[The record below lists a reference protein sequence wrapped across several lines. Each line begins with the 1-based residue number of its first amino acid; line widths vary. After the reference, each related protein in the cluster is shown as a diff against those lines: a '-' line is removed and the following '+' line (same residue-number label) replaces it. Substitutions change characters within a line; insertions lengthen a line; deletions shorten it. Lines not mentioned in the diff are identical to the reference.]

1 MITARKYRPNKFS
14 EVFGQDS
21 ITKVLEKSI
30 SNQMLSQ
37 AYLFCGPRGVG
48 KTTCA
53 RIFAK
58 EINKHDSDT
67 ENQDF
72 TYNIFELDAASNNS
86 VEDIRS
92 LTDQVRIPP
101 QNGTFKVYIIDE
113 VHMLSQSAFNAFLK
127 TLEEPPPH
135 AKFILATTEKHKI
148 IPTILSRC
156 QTFDFKRITIQSI
169 VEKLVEISKI
179 EQITYENEA
188 LRTIAKK
195 SDGSMR
201 DAMFMFDQ
209 LATVTD
215 KNLSIVQVNSH
226 LNVIDVNFFF
236 EMVDFMK
243 NYQIDSLIK
252 RFDHIIDSGYE
263 LRQFI
268 LSFAQHF
275 RDLLMSKDTNNE
287 NFIDYSSDIIGK
299 YTDQSKNM
307 SYKTL
312 VECLDEC
319 NKADIDYNI
328 SSNKKILIELSLYKI
343 NQLISSE
350 SDNKP
355 TQVGK
360 NIEKEETL
368 NEKITENQRTLDPVD
383 SHVNKTDSSDQP
395 KSRTFSINTL
405 SEKEETLNEKITQNE
420 RTLNPVVSSVNKTD
434 SSDQPKS
441 RTLSINALSEKEDN
455 KIQHNNFSSKEESLS
470 QEILQSKWSEFIKK
484 LKEDKDTNL
493 MIALSNFTP
502 KLKDNNSIE
511 VYVSNTSQKEIAIG
525 RLNYIKTYLS
535 KELNN
540 DNIQIKFEVTELD
553 EKDKKP
559 YTNSEKFKE
568 MVNQNPNLED
578 LRSKFDLDY
587 DY

>member
-1 MITARKYRPNKFS
+1 MVTARKYRPIKFS

-21 ITKVLEKSI
+21 ITKALEKSI

-58 EINKHDSDT
+58 EINNHDNSSK
-67 ENQDF
+67 NQDY

-156 QTFDFKRITIQSI
+156 QTFDFKRISI
-169 VEKLVEISKI
+169 ECIIEKLVEISKI

-209 LATVTD
+209 LVTVTD
-215 KNLSIVQVNSH
+215 KNLSLSEVNSH
-226 LNVIDVNFFF
+226 LNVIDINSFFD
-236 EMVDFMK
+236 MVDFMK
-243 NYQIDSLIK
+243 NHQIDNLIK
-252 RFDHIIDSGYE
+252 KFDQILDSGYE

-268 LSFAQHF
+268 LSLAHHI
-275 RDLLMSKDTNNE
+275 RDLLMSKDSNNE
-287 NFIDYSSDIIGK
+287 NFIEYSSDTINK
-299 YTDQSKNM
+299 YSNQSKNM

-319 NKADIDYNI
+319 NKADINYNI

-343 NQLISSE
+343 YQLISSE
-350 SDNKP
+350 SDNKS
-355 TQVGK
+355 TKDGK
-360 NIEKEETL
+360 STREEEPA
-368 NEKITENQRTLDPVD
+368 NEKPTEHERTLDPVIVIADKSD
-383 SHVNKTDSSDQP
+383 SV
-395 KSRTFSINTL
+395 
-405 SEKEETLNEKITQNE
+405 
-420 RTLNPVVSSVNKTD
+420 
-434 SSDQPKS
+434 DQPKS
-441 RTLSINALSEKEDN
+441 RTLSINALPEKGN
-455 KIQHNNFSSKEESLS
+455 TKIQQNSSSEVILSKEV
-470 QEILQSKWSEFIKK
+470 LQSKWSEFIKK
-484 LKEDKDTNL
+484 LEEDKDTNL

-502 KLKDNNSIE
+502 ILKDNHNIE
-511 VYVSNTSQKEIAIG
+511 IYVSNTSQKEIAIS
-525 RLNYIKTYLS
+525 RLNFIQTYLR
-535 KELNN
+535 KKLNN
-540 DNIQIKFEVTELD
+540 DNIQIHFEVSELD
-553 EKDKKP
+553 QKDKKP

>member
-1 MITARKYRPNKFS
+1 MVTARKYRPNKFS

-21 ITKVLEKSI
+21 ITKALVKSI

-58 EINKHDSDT
+58 EINNHDNSSK
-67 ENQDF
+67 NQDY

-156 QTFDFKRITIQSI
+156 QTFDFKRISI
-169 VEKLVEISKI
+169 ECIIEKLVEISKI

-201 DAMFMFDQ
+201 DAMFIFDQ
-209 LATVTD
+209 LVTVTD
-215 KNLSIVQVNSH
+215 KNLSLSEVNSH
-226 LNVIDVNFFF
+226 LNVIDINSFFD
-236 EMVDFMK
+236 MVDFMK
-243 NYQIDSLIK
+243 NHQIDNLIK
-252 RFDHIIDSGYE
+252 KFDQILDSGYE

-268 LSFAQHF
+268 LSLAHHI

-287 NFIDYSSDIIGK
+287 NFIEYSSDTINK
-299 YTDQSKNM
+299 YSNQSKNM

-319 NKADIDYNI
+319 NKADINYNI

-343 NQLISSE
+343 YQLISSE
-350 SDNKP
+350 SDNKS
-355 TQVGK
+355 TKDGK
-360 NIEKEETL
+360 STREEEPA
-368 NEKITENQRTLDPVD
+368 NEKPTEHERTLDPVIVIADKSD
-383 SHVNKTDSSDQP
+383 SV
-395 KSRTFSINTL
+395 
-405 SEKEETLNEKITQNE
+405 
-420 RTLNPVVSSVNKTD
+420 
-434 SSDQPKS
+434 DQPKS
-441 RTLSINALSEKEDN
+441 RTLSINALPEKGN
-455 KIQHNNFSSKEESLS
+455 TKIQQNSSSEVILSKEV
-470 QEILQSKWSEFIKK
+470 LQSKWSEFIKK
-484 LKEDKDTNL
+484 LEEDKDTNL

-502 KLKDNNSIE
+502 RLKDNHNIE
-511 VYVSNTSQKEIAIG
+511 IYVSNTSQKEIAIS
-525 RLNYIKTYLS
+525 RLNFIQTYLR
-535 KELNN
+535 KKLNN
-540 DNIQIKFEVTELD
+540 DNIQIHFEVSELD
-553 EKDKKP
+553 QKDKKP

>member
-58 EINKHDSDT
+58 EINNHNSDT

>member
-1 MITARKYRPNKFS
+1 MVSARKYRPNKFS
-14 EVFGQDS
+14 EVFGQES
-21 ITKVLEKSI
+21 ITKALEKSI

-58 EINKHDSDT
+58 EINNRDKSSK
-67 ENQDF
+67 NQDY

-101 QNGTFKVYIIDE
+101 QNGMFKVYIIDE

-127 TLEEPPPH
+127 TLEEPPSH

-156 QTFDFKRITIQSI
+156 QTFDFKRINIESI
-169 VEKLVEISKI
+169 IEKLVEISKI
-179 EQITYENEA
+179 EEITYENEA

-209 LATVTD
+209 LVTVTD
-215 KNLSIVQVNSH
+215 KNLSLSEVNSH
-226 LNVIDVNFFF
+226 LNVIDVNSFF

-243 NYQIDSLIK
+243 NHQIDNLIK
-252 RFDHIIDSGYE
+252 KFDQILDSGYE

-268 LSFAQHF
+268 LSLAQHF
-275 RDLLMSKDTNNE
+275 RDLLMSKDSNNE
-287 NFIDYSSDIIGK
+287 NFIEYSSDIINK
-299 YTDQSKNM
+299 YSNQSKNM
-307 SYKTL
+307 TYKTL
-312 VECLDEC
+312 VECLEEC
-319 NKADIDYNI
+319 NKADINYNI

-350 SDNKP
+350 SDNESTKAD
-355 TQVGK
+355 K
-360 NIEKEETL
+360 NIKKEEL
-368 NEKITENQRTLDPVD
+368 VHEKITEHEITLDTVVD
-383 SHVNKTDSSDQP
+383 TADKSDS
-395 KSRTFSINTL
+395 
-405 SEKEETLNEKITQNE
+405 
-420 RTLNPVVSSVNKTD
+420 VV
-434 SSDQPKS
+434 QPKS
-441 RTLSINALSEKEDN
+441 RTLSINAFSEKDDS
-455 KIQHNNFSSKEESLS
+455 KIQQNSSSSSEEILS

-484 LKEDKDTNL
+484 LEEDKDTNL

-502 KLKDNNSIE
+502 KLKDNNNIE
-511 VYVSNTSQKEIAIG
+511 VYVSNTSQKEIAIS
-525 RLNYIKTYLS
+525 RLSFIKTYLS
-535 KELNN
+535 KKLSN
-540 DNIQIKFEVTELD
+540 DKIQINFEVSELD
-553 EKDKKP
+553 EKNKKP

>member
-1 MITARKYRPNKFS
+1 MVSARKYRPNKFS

-21 ITKVLEKSI
+21 ITKALEKSI
-30 SNQMLSQ
+30 SNKMLSQ

-58 EINKHDSDT
+58 EINNRDKSSK
-67 ENQDF
+67 NQDY

-101 QNGTFKVYIIDE
+101 QNGMFKVYIIDE

-127 TLEEPPPH
+127 TLEEPPSH

-156 QTFDFKRITIQSI
+156 QTFDFKRINIESI
-169 VEKLVEISKI
+169 IEKLVEISKI
-179 EQITYENEA
+179 EEITYENEA

-209 LATVTD
+209 LVTVTD
-215 KNLSIVQVNSH
+215 KNLSLSEVNSH
-226 LNVIDVNFFF
+226 LNVIDINSFF

-243 NYQIDSLIK
+243 NHQIDNLIK
-252 RFDHIIDSGYE
+252 KFDQILDSGYE

-268 LSFAQHF
+268 LSLAQHF
-275 RDLLMSKDTNNE
+275 RDLLMSKDSNNE
-287 NFIDYSSDIIGK
+287 NFIEYSSEIKNK
-299 YTDQSKNM
+299 YSNQSKNM
-307 SYKTL
+307 TYKTL

-319 NKADIDYNI
+319 NKADINYNI

-350 SDNKP
+350 SVNKSAKAD
-355 TQVGK
+355 K
-360 NIEKEETL
+360 NIEKESVH
-368 NEKITENQRTLDPVD
+368 EKITEHEITLDTVIDTADKSD
-383 SHVNKTDSSDQP
+383 S
-395 KSRTFSINTL
+395 
-405 SEKEETLNEKITQNE
+405 
-420 RTLNPVVSSVNKTD
+420 VV
-434 SSDQPKS
+434 QPKS
-441 RTLSINALSEKEDN
+441 RTLSINALSEKDDS
-455 KIQHNNFSSKEESLS
+455 KIQQNSSSSSEEILS

-484 LKEDKDTNL
+484 LQEDKDTNL

-502 KLKDNNSIE
+502 KLKDNHRIE
-511 VYVSNTSQKEIAIG
+511 VYVSNTSQKEIAIS
-525 RLNYIKTYLS
+525 RLNFIKT
-535 KELNN
+535 
-540 DNIQIKFEVTELD
+540 F
-553 EKDKKP
+553 
-559 YTNSEKFKE
+559 F
-568 MVNQNPNLED
+568 
-578 LRSKFDLDY
+578 
-587 DY
+587 

>member
-1 MITARKYRPNKFS
+1 MVTARKYRPIKFS

-21 ITKVLEKSI
+21 ITKALEKSI

-58 EINKHDSDT
+58 EINNHDNSSK
-67 ENQDF
+67 NQDY

-156 QTFDFKRITIQSI
+156 QTFDFKRISI
-169 VEKLVEISKI
+169 ECIIEKLVEISKI

-201 DAMFMFDQ
+201 DAMFIFDQ
-209 LATVTD
+209 LVTVTD
-215 KNLSIVQVNSH
+215 KNLSLSEVNSH
-226 LNVIDVNFFF
+226 LNVIDINSFFD
-236 EMVDFMK
+236 MVDFMK
-243 NYQIDSLIK
+243 NHQIDNLIK
-252 RFDHIIDSGYE
+252 KFDQILDSGYE

-268 LSFAQHF
+268 LSLAHHI

-287 NFIDYSSDIIGK
+287 NFIEYSSDTINK
-299 YTDQSKNM
+299 YSNQSKNM

-319 NKADIDYNI
+319 NKADINYNI

-343 NQLISSE
+343 YQLISSE
-350 SDNKP
+350 SDNKS
-355 TQVGK
+355 TKDGK
-360 NIEKEETL
+360 STREEEPA
-368 NEKITENQRTLDPVD
+368 NEKPTEHERTLDPVIVIADKSD
-383 SHVNKTDSSDQP
+383 SV
-395 KSRTFSINTL
+395 
-405 SEKEETLNEKITQNE
+405 
-420 RTLNPVVSSVNKTD
+420 
-434 SSDQPKS
+434 DQPKS
-441 RTLSINALSEKEDN
+441 RTLSINALPEKGN
-455 KIQHNNFSSKEESLS
+455 TKIQQNSSSEVILSKEV
-470 QEILQSKWSEFIKK
+470 LQSKWSEFIKK
-484 LKEDKDTNL
+484 LEEDKDTNL

-502 KLKDNNSIE
+502 RLKDNHNIE
-511 VYVSNTSQKEIAIG
+511 IYVSNTSQKEIAIS
-525 RLNYIKTYLS
+525 RLNFIQTYLR
-535 KELNN
+535 KKLNN
-540 DNIQIKFEVTELD
+540 DNIQIHFEVSELD
-553 EKDKKP
+553 QKDKKP

>member
-1 MITARKYRPNKFS
+1 MVTARKYRPIKFS

-21 ITKVLEKSI
+21 ITKALEKSI

-58 EINKHDSDT
+58 EINNHDNSSK
-67 ENQDF
+67 NQDY

-156 QTFDFKRITIQSI
+156 QTFDFKRISI
-169 VEKLVEISKI
+169 ECIIEKLVEISKI

-201 DAMFMFDQ
+201 DAMFIFDQ
-209 LATVTD
+209 LVTVTD
-215 KNLSIVQVNSH
+215 KNLSLSEVNSH
-226 LNVIDVNFFF
+226 LNVIDINSFFD
-236 EMVDFMK
+236 MVDFMK
-243 NYQIDSLIK
+243 NHQIDNLIK
-252 RFDHIIDSGYE
+252 KFDQILDSGYE

-268 LSFAQHF
+268 LSLAHHI
-275 RDLLMSKDTNNE
+275 RDLLMSKDSNNE
-287 NFIDYSSDIIGK
+287 NFIEYSSDTINK
-299 YTDQSKNM
+299 YSNQSKNM

-319 NKADIDYNI
+319 NKADINYNI

-343 NQLISSE
+343 YQLISSE
-350 SDNKP
+350 SDNKS
-355 TQVGK
+355 TKDGK
-360 NIEKEETL
+360 STKEEEPS
-368 NEKITENQRTLDPVD
+368 NEKTTEHERTLDPVVVIADKSD
-383 SHVNKTDSSDQP
+383 SV
-395 KSRTFSINTL
+395 
-405 SEKEETLNEKITQNE
+405 
-420 RTLNPVVSSVNKTD
+420 
-434 SSDQPKS
+434 DQPKS
-441 RTLSINALSEKEDN
+441 RTLSINALPEKGN
-455 KIQHNNFSSKEESLS
+455 TKIQQNSSSEVILSKEV
-470 QEILQSKWSEFIKK
+470 LQSKWSEFIKK
-484 LKEDKDTNL
+484 LEEDKDTNL

-502 KLKDNNSIE
+502 RLKDNHNIE
-511 VYVSNTSQKEIAIG
+511 IYVSNTSQKEIAIS
-525 RLNYIKTYLS
+525 RLNFIQTYLR
-535 KELNN
+535 KKLNN
-540 DNIQIKFEVTELD
+540 DNIQIHFEVSELD
-553 EKDKKP
+553 QKDKKP

>member
-368 NEKITENQRTLDPVD
+368 NEKITDNQRTLDPVV

-511 VYVSNTSQKEIAIG
+511 VYVSNTSQKEIAIS

>member
-1 MITARKYRPNKFS
+1 MVSARKYRPNKFS
-14 EVFGQDS
+14 EVFGQES
-21 ITKVLEKSI
+21 ITKALEKSI
-30 SNQMLSQ
+30 SNKMLSQ

-58 EINKHDSDT
+58 EINNRDKSSK
-67 ENQDF
+67 NQDY

-101 QNGTFKVYIIDE
+101 QNGMFKVYIIDE

-127 TLEEPPPH
+127 TLEEPPSH

-156 QTFDFKRITIQSI
+156 QTFDFKRINIESI
-169 VEKLVEISKI
+169 IEKLVEISKI
-179 EQITYENEA
+179 EEITYENEA

-209 LATVTD
+209 LVTVTD
-215 KNLSIVQVNSH
+215 KNLSLSEVNSH
-226 LNVIDVNFFF
+226 LNVIDVNSFF

-243 NYQIDSLIK
+243 NHQIDNLIK
-252 RFDHIIDSGYE
+252 KFDQILDSGYE

-268 LSFAQHF
+268 LSLAQHF
-275 RDLLMSKDTNNE
+275 RDLLMSKDSNNE
-287 NFIDYSSDIIGK
+287 NFIEYSSDIINK
-299 YTDQSKNM
+299 YSNQSKNIT
-307 SYKTL
+307 YKTL

-319 NKADIDYNI
+319 NKADINYNI

-350 SDNKP
+350 SDNESTKAD
-355 TQVGK
+355 K
-360 NIEKEETL
+360 NIKKEESVH
-368 NEKITENQRTLDPVD
+368 EKITEHEITLDTVIDTADKLD
-383 SHVNKTDSSDQP
+383 S
-395 KSRTFSINTL
+395 
-405 SEKEETLNEKITQNE
+405 
-420 RTLNPVVSSVNKTD
+420 VV
-434 SSDQPKS
+434 QPKS
-441 RTLSINALSEKEDN
+441 RTLSINPLSEKDDS
-455 KIQHNNFSSKEESLS
+455 KIQQNSSSSSEEILS

-484 LKEDKDTNL
+484 LQEDKDTNL

-502 KLKDNNSIE
+502 KLKDNNNIE
-511 VYVSNTSQKEIAIG
+511 VYVSNTSQKEIAIS
-525 RLNYIKTYLS
+525 RLSFIKTYLS
-535 KELNN
+535 KKLSN
-540 DNIQIKFEVTELD
+540 DNIQINLEVSELD
-553 EKDKKP
+553 EKNKKP

>member
-1 MITARKYRPNKFS
+1 MVTARKYRPIKFS

-21 ITKVLEKSI
+21 ITKALEKSI

-58 EINKHDSDT
+58 EINNHDNSSK
-67 ENQDF
+67 NQDY

-156 QTFDFKRITIQSI
+156 QTFDFKRISI
-169 VEKLVEISKI
+169 ECIIEKLVEISKI

-201 DAMFMFDQ
+201 DAMFIFDQ
-209 LATVTD
+209 LVTVTD
-215 KNLSIVQVNSH
+215 KNLSLSEVNSH
-226 LNVIDVNFFF
+226 LNVIDINSFFD
-236 EMVDFMK
+236 MVDFMK
-243 NYQIDSLIK
+243 NHQIDNLIK
-252 RFDHIIDSGYE
+252 KFDQILDSGYE

-268 LSFAQHF
+268 LSLAHHI
-275 RDLLMSKDTNNE
+275 RDLLMSKDSNNE
-287 NFIDYSSDIIGK
+287 NFIEYSSDTINK
-299 YTDQSKNM
+299 YSNQSKDM

-319 NKADIDYNI
+319 NKADINYNI

-343 NQLISSE
+343 YQLISSE
-350 SDNKP
+350 SDNKS
-355 TQVGK
+355 TKDGK
-360 NIEKEETL
+360 STKEEEPA
-368 NEKITENQRTLDPVD
+368 NEKTTEHERTLDPVIVIADKSD
-383 SHVNKTDSSDQP
+383 SV
-395 KSRTFSINTL
+395 
-405 SEKEETLNEKITQNE
+405 
-420 RTLNPVVSSVNKTD
+420 
-434 SSDQPKS
+434 DQPKS
-441 RTLSINALSEKEDN
+441 RTLSINALPEKGN
-455 KIQHNNFSSKEESLS
+455 TKIQQNSSSEVILSKEV
-470 QEILQSKWSEFIKK
+470 LQSKWSEFIKK
-484 LKEDKDTNL
+484 LEEDKDTNL

-502 KLKDNNSIE
+502 RLKDNHNIE
-511 VYVSNTSQKEIAIG
+511 IYVSNTSQKEIAIS
-525 RLNYIKTYLS
+525 RLNFIQTYLR
-535 KELNN
+535 KKLNN
-540 DNIQIKFEVTELD
+540 DNIQIHFEVSELD
-553 EKDKKP
+553 QKDKKP

>member
-1 MITARKYRPNKFS
+1 MVTARKYRPNKFS

-21 ITKVLEKSI
+21 ITKALVKSI

-58 EINKHDSDT
+58 EINNRDNSLK
-67 ENQDF
+67 NQDY

-127 TLEEPPPH
+127 TLEEPPSH

-156 QTFDFKRITIQSI
+156 QTFDFKRIRIESI
-169 VEKLVEISKI
+169 IEKLVEISKI
-179 EQITYENEA
+179 EQITYEDEA

-209 LATVTD
+209 LVTVTD
-215 KNLSIVQVNSH
+215 KKLSSNLVNSH
-226 LNVIDVNFFF
+226 LNVINVNSFF

-243 NYQIDSLIK
+243 NHHIDNLMKKFDQIL
-252 RFDHIIDSGYE
+252 DSGYE

-268 LSFAQHF
+268 LSLAQHF
-275 RDLLMSKDTNNE
+275 RDLLMSKETKNE
-287 NFIDYSSDIIGK
+287 NFIEYSIDVINK
-299 YTDQSKNM
+299 YSNQSKNM

-319 NKADIDYNI
+319 NKADINYNI

-350 SDNKP
+350 SDIEL
-355 TQVGK
+355 TQEDI
-360 NIEKEETL
+360 NTEKLGQLTK
-368 NEKITENQRTLDPVD
+368 KITEHERILD
-383 SHVNKTDSSDQP
+383 
-395 KSRTFSINTL
+395 
-405 SEKEETLNEKITQNE
+405 
-420 RTLNPVVSSVNKTD
+420 PVVSSANKSD

-441 RTLSINALSEKEDN
+441 RTLSINALSEKGGS
-455 KIQHNNFSSKEESLS
+455 KIQQNSSTSNDLILS
-470 QEILQSKWSEFIKK
+470 QEILQLKWSGFIKK
-484 LKEDKDTNL
+484 LEEDKDTNL

-502 KLKDNNSIE
+502 KLKDNLIIE
-511 VYVSNTSQKEIAIG
+511 VYVSNSSQKEIAMS
-525 RLNYIKTYLS
+525 RLNFIKTYLS

-540 DNIQIKFEVTELD
+540 DNIQINFEVTELD

-568 MVNQNPNLED
+568 MVNQNPNLEE

>member
-58 EINKHDSDT
+58 EINNHNSDT

-368 NEKITENQRTLDPVD
+368 NEKITENQRTLDPVV

-502 KLKDNNSIE
+502 KLKDNHSIE
-511 VYVSNTSQKEIAIG
+511 VYVSNTSQKEIAIS

>member
-1 MITARKYRPNKFS
+1 MVTARKYRPNKFS

-21 ITKVLEKSI
+21 ITKALEKSI
-30 SNQMLSQ
+30 SNHMLSQ

-58 EINKHDSDT
+58 EINNRDNSSK
-67 ENQDF
+67 NQDY

-127 TLEEPPPH
+127 TLEEPPSH

-156 QTFDFKRITIQSI
+156 QTFDFKRISIESI
-169 VEKLVEISKI
+169 VEKLIEISKI
-179 EQITYENEA
+179 EKIAYENEA

-201 DAMFMFDQ
+201 DAMFIFDQ
-209 LATVTD
+209 LVTVTD
-215 KNLSIVQVNSH
+215 KKLSFSEVNSH
-226 LNVIDVNFFF
+226 LNVIDINSFF

-243 NYQIDSLIK
+243 NHQIDNLLK
-252 RFDHIIDSGYE
+252 KFDQILDNGYE

-268 LSFAQHF
+268 LSLAQHF
-275 RDLLMSKDTNNE
+275 RDLLMSKDSNNE
-287 NFIDYSSDIIGK
+287 NFIEYSSEIIGK
-299 YTDQSKNM
+299 YADQSKNM

-312 VECLDEC
+312 VNCLDEC
-319 NKADIDYNI
+319 NKADINYNI

-343 NQLISSE
+343 NQIISLE
-350 SDNKP
+350 
-355 TQVGK
+355 
-360 NIEKEETL
+360 L
-368 NEKITENQRTLDPVD
+368 N
-383 SHVNKTDSSDQP
+383 S
-395 KSRTFSINTL
+395 
-405 SEKEETLNEKITQNE
+405 KITQVDKNTVKEEPIQKKVAENE
-420 RTLNPVVSSVNKTD
+420 RTIDPVFSTVNKSD
-434 SSDQPKS
+434 SASQAKS
-441 RTLSINALSEKEDN
+441 RTLSINSLPEKVDN
-455 KIQHNNFSSKEESLS
+455 KNQQNSLS
-470 QEILQSKWSEFIKK
+470 SNEVILTQEILQLKWSEFIKK
-484 LKEDKDTNL
+484 LEEDKDTNL

-502 KLKDNNSIE
+502 RLKDNHNIE
-511 VYVSNTSQKEIAIG
+511 VYVSNTSQKEIAIS
-525 RLNYIKTYLS
+525 RLNFIKTYLS
-535 KELNN
+535 KKLNN
-540 DNIQIKFEVTELD
+540 DKIQINFEVTELD

-568 MVNQNPNLED
+568 MVNQNPNLEE

>member
-1 MITARKYRPNKFS
+1 MVTARKYRPIKFS

-21 ITKVLEKSI
+21 ITKALEKSI

-58 EINKHDSDT
+58 EINNHDNSSK
-67 ENQDF
+67 NQDY

-156 QTFDFKRITIQSI
+156 QTFDFKRISI
-169 VEKLVEISKI
+169 ECIIEKLVEISKI

-209 LATVTD
+209 LVTVTD
-215 KNLSIVQVNSH
+215 KNLSLSEVNSH
-226 LNVIDVNFFF
+226 LNVIDINSFFD
-236 EMVDFMK
+236 MVDFMK
-243 NYQIDSLIK
+243 NHQIDNLIK
-252 RFDHIIDSGYE
+252 KFDQILDSGYE

-268 LSFAQHF
+268 LSLAHHI
-275 RDLLMSKDTNNE
+275 RDLLMSKDSNNE
-287 NFIDYSSDIIGK
+287 NFIEYSSDTINK
-299 YTDQSKNM
+299 YSNQSKNM

-319 NKADIDYNI
+319 NKADINYNI

-343 NQLISSE
+343 YQLISSE
-350 SDNKP
+350 SDNKS
-355 TQVGK
+355 TKDGK
-360 NIEKEETL
+360 STKEEEPA
-368 NEKITENQRTLDPVD
+368 NEKPTEHERTLDPVIVIADKSD
-383 SHVNKTDSSDQP
+383 SV
-395 KSRTFSINTL
+395 
-405 SEKEETLNEKITQNE
+405 
-420 RTLNPVVSSVNKTD
+420 
-434 SSDQPKS
+434 DQPKS
-441 RTLSINALSEKEDN
+441 RTLSINALPEKGN
-455 KIQHNNFSSKEESLS
+455 TKIQQNSSSEVILSKEV
-470 QEILQSKWSEFIKK
+470 LQSKWSEFIKK
-484 LKEDKDTNL
+484 LEEDKDTNL

-502 KLKDNNSIE
+502 RLKDNHNIE
-511 VYVSNTSQKEIAIG
+511 IYVSNTSQKEIAIS
-525 RLNYIKTYLS
+525 RLNFIQTYLR
-535 KELNN
+535 KKLNN
-540 DNIQIKFEVTELD
+540 DNIQIHFEVSELD
-553 EKDKKP
+553 QKDKKP

>member
-1 MITARKYRPNKFS
+1 MVTARKYRPNKFS

-21 ITKVLEKSI
+21 ITKALEKSI

-58 EINKHDSDT
+58 EINNRDNSSN
-67 ENQDF
+67 NQDY

-101 QNGTFKVYIIDE
+101 QNGMFKVYIIDE

-127 TLEEPPPH
+127 TLEEPPSH

-156 QTFDFKRITIQSI
+156 QTFDFKRISI
-169 VEKLVEISKI
+169 ESIIEKLVEISKI
-179 EQITYENEA
+179 EEITYENEA

-209 LATVTD
+209 LVTVTD
-215 KNLSIVQVNSH
+215 KNLSFSEVNSH
-226 LNVIDVNFFF
+226 LNVIDINSFF

-243 NYQIDSLIK
+243 NHQIDKLIK
-252 RFDHIIDSGYE
+252 KFDQILDSGFE

-268 LSFAQHF
+268 LSLAQHF
-275 RDLLMSKDTNNE
+275 RDLLMSKDSNNE
-287 NFIDYSSDIIGK
+287 NFIEYSSDIINK
-299 YTDQSKNM
+299 YSNQSKNM
-307 SYKTL
+307 TYKTL

-319 NKADIDYNI
+319 NKADINYNI

-350 SDNKP
+350 LDNKS
-355 TQVGK
+355 TKVEE
-360 NIEKEETL
+360 NTLKEESVH
-368 NEKITENQRTLDPVD
+368 EKINEHEINLDTVVD
-383 SHVNKTDSSDQP
+383 TADKLDNA
-395 KSRTFSINTL
+395 
-405 SEKEETLNEKITQNE
+405 
-420 RTLNPVVSSVNKTD
+420 
-434 SSDQPKS
+434 DQPKS
-441 RTLSINALSEKEDN
+441 RTLSINALSEKDDI
-455 KIQHNNFSSKEESLS
+455 KIQQNSSSEVILS
-470 QEILQSKWSEFIKK
+470 QKILQSKWSELIKK
-484 LKEDKDTNL
+484 LEEDKDTNL

-502 KLKDNNSIE
+502 KLKDNHNIE
-511 VYVSNTSQKEIAIG
+511 VYVSNTSQKEIAIS
-525 RLNYIKTYLS
+525 RLNFIKTYLS
-535 KELNN
+535 KKLNN
-540 DNIQIKFEVTELD
+540 DKIQINFEVSELD
-553 EKDKKP
+553 EKNKKP